1 MNFMHEEAEK
11 VGELRA
17 MVKQLQGR
25 PVSDLL
31 GLMEQYGKMGKFSD
45 KGLLKYL
52 KEYS

>member
-31 GLMEQYGKMGKFSD
+31 GLME
-45 KGLLKYL
+45 
-52 KEYS
+52 